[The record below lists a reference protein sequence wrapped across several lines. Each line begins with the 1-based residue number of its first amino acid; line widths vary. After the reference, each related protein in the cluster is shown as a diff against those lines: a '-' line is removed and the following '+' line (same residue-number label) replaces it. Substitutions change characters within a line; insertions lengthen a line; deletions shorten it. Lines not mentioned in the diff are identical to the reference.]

1 MSGGRRLHGDQH
13 AADSGRRVLPTPG
26 ELELD
31 QSGVPV
37 VGHLARC
44 RWVKRRAQVDHLL
57 GGGHPIDDV
66 SQRGRERR
74 LAGLQVG
81 TGNQHAFGGVHLE
94 TATDRL
100 FGAGSL
106 ARPLCASVSF
116 TVPTA
121 VPAARA
127 TTRKPTQSPIDR
139 HGGAALHR
147 PARPVRFVVAVIAT
161 SEAAATCV
169 AAPAEGRP

>member
-26 ELELD
+26 EFELD

-44 RWVKRRAQVDHLL
+44 RWVERRAQVDHLL
-57 GGGHPIDDV
+57 SGGHPIDDV

-74 LAGLQVG
+74 LAGLQV
-81 TGNQHAFGGVHLE
+81 LE
-94 TATDRL
+94 TSTRSVACTWKPPL
-100 FGAGSL
+100 IACS
-106 ARPLCASVSF
+106 ARAASPDPLCASVSF

-127 TTRKPTQSPIDR
+127 TTRRPTQSPIDR
-139 HGGAALHR
+139 YGWAALHR
-147 PARPVRFVVAVIAT
+147 PARRVRFVAVVIAT
-161 SEAAATCV
+161 PEAAGTCV